1 MWGVGVVLWVWC
13 IKGRVKKNDEVV
25 RVAGYCAGFEGE
37 INI

>member
-1 MWGVGVVLWVWC
+1 MWSGGVVWVWC

-25 RVAGYCAGFEGE
+25 RVAGHCAGFEGE